1 MTEER
6 LARLEEK
13 VSHIET
19 DVSEM
24 KCDIKQLLQNGA
36 VNKQRG
42 SIIDKVFVV
51 VVAAIV
57 SFFVALFKQ

>member
-24 KCDIKQLLQNGA
+24 KGDVKQLLQNGA
-36 VNKQRG
+36 VNKNRG
-42 SIIDKVFVV
+42 SIIDRVFMVIV
-51 VVAAIV
+51 AAVVA
-57 SFFVALFKQ
+57 FFVSIFKQ